1 MPELPEVESVRSGLE
16 ALLTD
21 KPLIKRVRLYR
32 GDIRFPIPKN
42 LPSRLAG
49 QPIVSV
55 RRRAKYLLIDTPE
68 VSLLSHLG
76 MTGSWRIEDA
86 SERREQKQKHRDPH
100 DHCDIELS
108 DGRCLV
114 FRDPRRF
121 GMIDL
126 VEKNAEQAH
135 PRLKG
140 LGVEPLDARL
150 FTPEYLFQAS
160 RRRKIAVKVF
170 LMDQKIVVGVGNIYA
185 SEVLFRARVRPT
197 RAAGKITRDETV
209 RIVDEIRVVLRE
221 AIKAGGSSIR
231 DFHSVGGANE
241 VGSFQNAHHVYGKA
255 GRACPKCGALI
266 RTRMLGGRSTFW
278 CPACQK

>member
-16 ALLTD
+16 KLLTGG
-21 KPLIKRVRLYR
+21 PVIKRVRLYR
-32 GDIRFPIPKN
+32 ADIRFPIPKS

-49 QPIVSV
+49 ESIVSV
-55 RRRAKYLLIDTPE
+55 RRRAKYLLIDTPK

-76 MTGSWRIEDA
+76 MTGSWRVENTCGFRKGA
-86 SERREQKQKHRDPH
+86 RDPH
-100 DHCDIELS
+100 DHCDIELV

-126 VEKNAEQAH
+126 VEKGAEQTH
-135 PRLKG
+135 PRLKS
-140 LGVEPLDARL
+140 LGVEPLDDRL

-185 SEVLFRARVRPT
+185 SEVLFRAGVRPT
-197 RAAGKITRDETV
+197 RAAGKITREEATK
-209 RIVDEIRVVLRE
+209 IVDEIRVVLKE
-221 AIKAGGSSIR
+221 AIRAGGSSIR
-231 DFHSVGGANE
+231 DFHQVGGADE
-241 VGSFQNAHHVYGKA
+241 IGKFQNAHQVYNRA
-255 GRACPKCGALI
+255 GRECHRCGATI
-266 RTRMLGGRSTFW
+266 RSRMLGGRSTFW
-278 CPACQK
+278 CASCQR

>member
-16 ALLTD
+16 KLLAGR
-21 KPLIKRVRLYR
+21 PVIKRVRLYR
-32 GDIRFPIPKN
+32 ADIRFPIPKS
-42 LPSRLAG
+42 LPGHLAG
-49 QPIVSV
+49 EPIVSV
-55 RRRAKYLLIDTPE
+55 RRRAKYLLIDTPK

-76 MTGSWRIEDA
+76 MTGSWRVEEA
-86 SERREQKQKHRDPH
+86 SVLRKIKKRDPH
-100 DHCDIELS
+100 DHCTIEL
-108 DGRCLV
+108 DNGQCLV

-126 VEKNAEQAH
+126 VEKNAEHTH
-135 PRLKG
+135 PRLKS
-140 LGVEPLDARL
+140 LGVEPLDERL

-160 RRRKIAVKVF
+160 HRRKIAVKVF

-185 SEVLFRARVRPT
+185 SEVLFRAGVRPT
-197 RAAGKITRDETV
+197 RAAGKITRDEAV